1 MYVEFL
7 SQYAII
13 IYSLRIEK
21 QRRNGMT
28 NNNKI
33 LDKMWDNAPI
43 DITQGAKFILKSCI
57 LQNLFIFVFF
67 VIFSSVYLWRNEKA

>member
-1 MYVEFL
+1 
-7 SQYAII
+7 
-13 IYSLRIEK
+13 
-21 QRRNGMT
+21 MT

-43 DITQGAKFILKSCI
+43 DITQGTKFIVKSCI

-67 VIFSSVYLWRNEKA
+67 VILFISNICGEMKRHESHQSI